1 MTHLTTPRL
10 GFIGTGSIASA
21 LVEGFSSGA
30 QAFPVLVS
38 PRNEARS
45 RNLEQRWPNVRRA
58 GSNQDVLEGSDV
70 VFIALRAPAAG
81 EVVPRLD
88 FRADQRVISLIPVI
102 PHAQILDWVQPASQV
117 FKALPMPFVA
127 RHLGQI
133 PYFPAGEGAA
143 AVLGHLCEPLPMQQE
158 RDLIRFITATTV
170 TSTFY
175 SFMQAVHDWCVAGG
189 IPPES
194 AKSYL
199 ASYFSALTRMA
210 EGEPTFAALAAEA
223 ATPGGLNELALRRMQ
238 GGTMFPDLDAT
249 LAAVLERFQPPAN
262 R

>member
-1 MTHLTTPRL
+1 MTHLTRPRL

-21 LVEGFSSGA
+21 LVEGFSNGSPSL
-30 QAFPVLVS
+30 PVVVS
-38 PRNEARS
+38 PRNEVRS
-45 RNLEQRWPNVRRA
+45 RNLEQCWPNVRRA

-70 VFIALRAPAAG
+70 VFIALRASAAG
-81 EVVPRLD
+81 EVVPRLN
-88 FRADQRVISLIPVI
+88 FRPEHRVISLIPVI

-133 PYFPAGEGAA
+133 PYFPAGVGAVE
-143 AVLGHLCEPLPMQQE
+143 VLGHLCEPLPMRQE
-158 RDLIRFITATTV
+158 WDLIRFITATTV

-175 SFMQAVHDWCVAGG
+175 SLMQTVHDWCLAGG
-189 IPPES
+189 IPPET

-199 ASYFSALTRMA
+199 TSYFSALTRMA
-210 EGEPTFAALAAEA
+210 EGEASFAALASEA
-223 ATPGGLNELALRRMQ
+223 ATPGGLNEWVLCRMQ
-238 GGTMFPDLDAT
+238 GGTMFPDLNAT
-249 LAAVLERFQPPAN
+249 LDAVLERFHPPPD